1 MESQGKQHEIE
12 KYERVSSVLFHS
24 LKSRGCTRAL
34 SPMVETRRCEKSPR
48 FRPFSPVFA
57 HVNREPV
64 AKPELILHSCR
75 QISSME
81 TIFHFFGVTKFLI
94 DYI

>member
-12 KYERVSSVLFHS
+12 KYERVSSFFNLQSEIKRLYESTFASGKNTVMW
-24 LKSRGCTRAL
+24 KIT
-34 SPMVETRRCEKSPR
+34 T
-48 FRPFSPVFA
+48 FSSVFA
-57 HVNREPV
+57 RVNRKPV

-81 TIFHFFGVTKFLI
+81 TVFHFFGVAKFLI